1 MPAATTSPE
10 LKRKAL
16 ALVVEAYA
24 ARGIDI
30 AHLDVHEDFAVEQG
44 VSHWTAAET
53 VRRCYYLLV
62 DTKDKAAERVVR
74 TARGEIIPEQ
84 FHPLYMVT
92 FDDMQEVTHRVRAV
106 SLFVAMREAD
116 AGNATPASLS

>member
-10 LKRKAL
+10 LMRKAL
-16 ALVVEAYA
+16 ALVLEAYA

-44 VSHWTAAET
+44 VSHWTTPEM

-62 DTKDKAAERVVR
+62 DTKNKAAERVIR
-74 TARGEIIPEQ
+74 TARGEIVPEQ

-92 FDDMQEVTHRVRAV
+92 FDDMPEVTHRVRAV

-116 AGNATPASLS
+116 ASNATLAPLS